1 MQVTEEEEFP
11 VRIAKQEIAMSQQY
25 NVDMNCVM

>member
-1 MQVTEEEEFP
+1 MQVTEEEEFH

-25 NVDMNCVM
+25 DMDMNCMM